1 MGYTL
6 VIIKIRFENLTRILH
21 FPNLKFQNISLKE
34 IFCDSYILLHK
45 FFSKSLILKKFE
57 LG

>member
-21 FPNLKFQNISLKE
+21 FPNLMTSLE
-34 IFCDSYILLHK
+34 V
-45 FFSKSLILKKFE
+45 
-57 LG
+57 LGVEMEAPVQMKNKIKI